1 MNLMTNIF
9 KLTNTKI
16 CQLYKTFSNLYSKL
30 DDEFFTFNDFNG
42 NEAVLYSDQGR
53 IFVPSC
59 VAVEEIDVV
68 EKTNACYRD
77 FPVKIRIGNR
87 TVNAFM
93 TNEKII
99 KVTSKKASCK
109 NNYQN
114 VHLTNTHRM
123 LVKMGNL
130 TTLEYDDVFMH
141 LTFNLQ
147 TVNVT
152 KLNFMHDENILNS
165 VDLVMKLANVTAIT
179 EESGIF
185 HIAEDFHSETESK
198 IREIVDNTINLTST
212 WISKVAN
219 YGIKG
224 LAGLFLILA
233 ILFLICKLFIL
244 Y

>member
-1 MNLMTNIF
+1 
-9 KLTNTKI
+9 
-16 CQLYKTFSNLYSKL
+16 
-30 DDEFFTFNDFNG
+30 
-42 NEAVLYSDQGR
+42 
-53 IFVPSC
+53 
-59 VAVEEIDVV
+59 
-68 EKTNACYRD
+68 
-77 FPVKIRIGNR
+77 
-87 TVNAFM
+87 
-93 TNEKII
+93 
-99 KVTSKKASCK
+99 
-109 NNYQN
+109 
-114 VHLTNTHRM
+114 
-123 LVKMGNL
+123 MGNL

-198 IREIVDNTINLTST
+198 LREIVDNTINLTST
-212 WISKVAN
+212 WISKVTN

-233 ILFLICKLFIL
+233 ILFLVCKLFIL